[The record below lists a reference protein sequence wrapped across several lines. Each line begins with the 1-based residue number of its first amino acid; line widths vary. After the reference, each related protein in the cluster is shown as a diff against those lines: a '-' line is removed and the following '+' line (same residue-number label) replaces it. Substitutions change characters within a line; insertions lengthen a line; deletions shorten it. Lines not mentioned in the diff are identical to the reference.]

1 MIKEISIKKLNT
13 KQEAC
18 YLVKVTR
25 DLWLHEIPNIKNA
38 MQYGTIST
46 EIENNTIVQAT
57 VTDKKKARQE
67 EIEAIIKSFLYDC

>member
-1 MIKEISIKKLNT
+1 M
-13 KQEAC
+13 
-18 YLVKVTR
+18 
-25 DLWLHEIPNIKNA
+25 WLHEIPTIKNA